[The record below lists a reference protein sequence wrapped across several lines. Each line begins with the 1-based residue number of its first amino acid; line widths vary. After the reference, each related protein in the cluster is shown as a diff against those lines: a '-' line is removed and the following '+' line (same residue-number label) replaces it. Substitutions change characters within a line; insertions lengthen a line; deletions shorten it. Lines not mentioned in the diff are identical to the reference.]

1 MNNNM
6 RKKQYVTPLID
17 VIHNESEDMMV
28 QVSRWCP
35 TGDKP
40 GFGVIEEDPNNP
52 LPGGDDS
59 WGAKEN
65 GFFDNG
71 DDFFR
76 D

>member
-17 VIHNESEDMMV
+17 IIHNESEDIMV
-28 QVSRWCP
+28 QVSAWCP
-35 TGDKP
+35 EGP
-40 GFGVIEEDPNNP
+40 NGPSFGVIEEDPNKP
-52 LPGGDDS
+52 FPDDDS

-65 GFFDNG
+65 GFFDYG

>member
-1 MNNNM
+1 M

-52 LPGGDDS
+52 LPDDDS

-65 GFFDNG
+65 GSFAYG